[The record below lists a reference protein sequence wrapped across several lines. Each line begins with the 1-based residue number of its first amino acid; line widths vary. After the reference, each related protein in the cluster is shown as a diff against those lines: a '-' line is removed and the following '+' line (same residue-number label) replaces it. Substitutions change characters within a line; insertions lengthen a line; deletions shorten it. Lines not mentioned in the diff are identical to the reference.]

1 DRERVRELEMEV
13 AELKTRGGQ
22 QQVVYGQGVDEE
34 ARREIADIW
43 RVLKEVETQQKD
55 VNELRFKVDNIILEN
70 SGGSYIPDGVR

>member
-1 DRERVRELEMEV
+1 
-13 AELKTRGGQ
+13 
-22 QQVVYGQGVDEE
+22 VDEE